1 MLPIATKI
9 YAIVSIVN
17 GLATLIMAI
26 FVLAKTRRKLIDLIF
41 VMTLISASGWCLCTG
56 IGYLQTIG
64 NKYLLWIQYNN
75 RFAALIPAFFFHFIV
90 LFCNY
95 IDNKKRRKR
104 IILNYLT
111 ASLIVIL
118 SFLLPGEWLP
128 GVKTGK
134 QFLFVPTF
142 PGYLYVVYSL
152 FFAITIIFAC
162 ILLIKALRKSTG
174 LLHEQLKFLYYGT
187 LFGFI
192 AGGSTFPN
200 GFGFEIPWGNYGFI
214 LMPLTIT
221 YAVVSKRL
229 FDIKVAFTRAGIFLV
244 VYAFVLG
251 IPFIILSHTGSGILA
266 TSLAVIVASAGPIV
280 FRFLQRKAEAIVL
293 ARQRN
298 YQRILL
304 QAATTMVTEHNL
316 LKLSRLI
323 VYILKRTI
331 DLKFTAIF
339 VKDSRNKAYPLMAMR
354 GTVNAEVRD
363 TTFNEDHPFISY
375 LKNNHEPFFSEEMP
389 PDIKRSLNI
398 PLEIRIIL
406 PAFAGDELL
415 AFVFLGDKVSTESYT
430 PEDIDVFKILS
441 RQATLAIQNCVFFEE
456 SKESQERMFSA
467 EKLASIGGMAD
478 GLAHQIKNR
487 LNQFSLAGGELK
499 LEIEDFVAK
508 HDKLIGS
515 DPELDKTFKYLKDI
529 SVSLLDNVKRTD
541 GVIKGILDFAK
552 VEKKED
558 FFAPFSLKEVA
569 DLSTNLL
576 LVKHET
582 ASIPLSLKIEGED
595 SVLGV
600 KSQLT
605 EVIYNLLDNAYEAT
619 KEKKMLLKDKAAQD
633 FTPAIELS
641 LTHTNNHNEIR
652 ISDNGIGIKEEDKH
666 KIFAPFFT
674 TKTSYKSGSGI
685 GVYVVKRIVEENH
698 KGKIRFTSTYMQ
710 GTEFLIELP
719 KNQ

>member
-1 MLPIATKI
+1 MLKI
-9 YAIVSIVN
+9 YAFFAYLTAVVSLSLSILVYFKN
-17 GLATLIMAI
+17 RKNPINISFSLWTLSGFIWSFGLGTHAIATSKQMAVFWDKVLHGGATLIPVFFLH
-26 FVLAKTRRKLIDLIF
+26 FVLAFLNKIKSHKKILVMAYVIDLL
-41 VMTLISASGWCLCTG
+41 V
-56 IGYLQTIG
+56 
-64 NKYLLWIQYNN
+64 
-75 RFAALIPAFFFHFIV
+75 
-90 LFCNY
+90 
-95 IDNKKRRKR
+95 
-104 IILNYLT
+104 
-111 ASLIVIL
+111 L
-118 SFLLPGEWLP
+118 SFLNTPFFIKDELPKSYFNYFPEP
-128 GVKTGK
+128 GIIYYV
-134 QFLFVPTF
+134 FALLFTT
-142 PGYLYVVYSL
+142 YVVYG
-152 FFAITIIFAC
+152 C
-162 ILLIKALRKSTG
+162 YLLINEFCHSSGVRKN
-174 LLHEQLKFLYYGT
+174 QLKY
-187 LFGFI
+187 LFSGMILAFI
-192 AGGSTFPN
+192 GGSATFPLVFN
-200 GFGFEIPWGNYGFI
+200 IEIFPYGIFLI
-214 LMPLTIT
+214 PPYSIIIAYAIVKYRLM
-221 YAVVSKRL
+221 
-229 FDIKVAFTRAGIFLV
+229 DIRIALTRAGTFLV
-244 VYAFVLG
+244 VYTFVLG
-251 IPFIILSHTGSGILA
+251 IPFIVLRRTGSGILA
-266 TSLAVIVASAGPIV
+266 TSLAVVVASAGPIIY
-280 FRFLQRKAEAIVL
+280 RFLQRKAEAIVL
-293 ARQRN
+293 AKQRN

-339 VKDSRNKAYPLMAMR
+339 VKDSRSKAYPLMAMR

-389 PDIKRSLNI
+389 PDIKKSLNL

-415 AFVFLGDKVSTESYT
+415 AFVFLSDKVSTESYT

-499 LEIEDFVAK
+499 LEIEDFMAK

-552 VEKKED
+552 VEKKEN

-582 ASIPLSLKIEGED
+582 ASIPLSIKIEGED

-619 KEKKMLLKDKAAQD
+619 KEKKMLLKDKSAQD